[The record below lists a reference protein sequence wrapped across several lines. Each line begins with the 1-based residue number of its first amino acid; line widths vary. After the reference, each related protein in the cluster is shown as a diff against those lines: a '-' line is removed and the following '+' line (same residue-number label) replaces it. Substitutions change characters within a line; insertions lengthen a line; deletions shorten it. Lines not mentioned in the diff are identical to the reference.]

1 MLKLQKFFAL
11 CFFIMMCSNSYS
23 QDKTIDSLKVV
34 LQNPKIHD
42 TVKLRAINEV
52 MDRNYTQDDQAYFI
66 LNKMR
71 GDLAQK
77 KLKERNSPELKKKYT
92 LWLASYYTALANEYA
107 NKQELEKALA
117 SSDKSITMFKS
128 VKSYDEMYSAMIS
141 KASVYAKFKQDEKAI
156 PLIYAAYKYF
166 EKDKANHI
174 DDLADASSALGYM
187 HFDMNQHEKSIT
199 YYDEAIRYYKMAYA
213 KNPSND
219 LLYVISVNYG
229 NIAFS
234 YSQLKKFDKTID
246 YCDKGIEISRKIGN
260 PTMTGILLTR
270 KAYAQMQFQKYD
282 EAEKLFKEV
291 LSLKE
296 LEMANNDVAIANAN
310 TGLADLYVKKKE
322 YAKALPYANKGFF
335 LSKRGGSVPLQT
347 KTAKTIYEISM
358 ATKNFERALEMY
370 QFQEK
375 ITDSSQ
381 IEASKNELE
390 QQQLKYDFEKK
401 ELNYKLISEK
411 EKSAK
416 NNWLIALSSL
426 LLLIL
431 LGGFFYYRNNRQKQA
446 IAVLEKNQIKQ
457 KLLITQ
463 MNPHFIF
470 NSIENIRSLIYQN
483 QNNDAVN
490 YLGKFSKLTRQI
502 LENSN
507 ENYISLEEE
516 VEMTENYL
524 SIQQLLYNNK
534 FNFSIAIAENIDP
547 ESVFLPPMLTQP
559 FIENAIKHGLSN
571 TLENGKIDI
580 RFYLNEAKLFF
591 EVSDNGK
598 GFDNSQKLGTHKSLA
613 MTITKERLVTYTKNH
628 DFVVQTDNILGD
640 DKNVVGAKVLFEIP
654 YIYEN

>member
-1 MLKLQKFFAL
+1 MFKTAKSFAVIASL
-11 CFFIMMCSNSYS
+11 FVLSASYS
-23 QDKTIDSLKVV
+23 QDKTIDSLKIV

-42 TVKLRAINEV
+42 TTKLRSINEV
-52 MDRNYTQDDQAYFI
+52 MDRSYTEDDKSYFI

-77 KLKERNSPELKKKYT
+77 NLKKSNSPELQKKYT
-92 LWLASYYTALANEYA
+92 LWLASYHTALANEYA
-107 NKQELEKALA
+107 NNQEIEKALA
-117 SSDKSITMFKS
+117 CSDKSISLFKS
-128 VKSYDEMYSAMIS
+128 VQAYDEMYSAMIS
-141 KASVYAKFKQDEKAI
+141 KASVFAKFKQDEKAI

-166 EKDKANHI
+166 EKDKSKHI

-187 HFDMNQHEKSIT
+187 HFDMGQHDKSIT

-213 KNPSND
+213 KEPSND

-234 YSQLKKFDKTID
+234 YSQLKNFGKTIE
-246 YCDKGIEISRKIGN
+246 YCDKGIEISKKIGN

-270 KAYAQMQFQKYD
+270 KAYAQMQFKKYD

-296 LEMANNDVAIANAN
+296 LELANNDVAIANAN
-310 TGLADLYVKKKE
+310 TGLADLYMKKKD

-347 KTAKTIYEISM
+347 KTAKTIYEISV

-375 ITDSSQ
+375 LTDSSQ

-401 ELNYKLISEK
+401 ELNYKLLSEK
-411 EKSAK
+411 EKSVK
-416 NNWLIALSSL
+416 NNWLIALSSA

-446 IAVLEKNQIKQ
+446 IAALEKTQIKQ

-534 FNFSIAIAENIDP
+534 FVFSIAIAEDIDP

-571 TLENGKIDI
+571 TTENGKIDI
-580 RFYLNEAKLFF
+580 RFYLKEAKLFF

-598 GFDNSQKLGTHKSLA
+598 GFNSVQKSGTHKSLA

-628 DFVVQTDNILGD
+628 DFVVQTDNIIGKD
-640 DKNVVGAKVLFEIP
+640 ESIVGAKVMFEIP